1 MLVYF
6 NGLFYFVELNSKWKS
21 MKVVSLQL
29 MFLFKSTKDD
39 IDSYDIVIFASFT
52 VCINF
57 LY

>member
-6 NGLFYFVELNSKWKS
+6 NCLFYFVELNSKWKS

-39 IDSYDIVIFASFT
+39 IDSYDIV